1 MTRVLLGLAL
11 TAAGVTAA
19 ASSAACEQVE
29 PKPASDAIRVE
40 GHERLQW
47 DQAGPSLDVVKSYR
61 YVAVV
66 GRQPNDLKRVTCA
79 AKPSGDGFICS
90 GELPPMAGGVHQV
103 WVLAVAT
110 DDKRVLVSR
119 WAPPLTVEKQ

>member
-1 MTRVLLGLAL
+1 MVLGLAL
-11 TAAGVTAA
+11 TFVGVTTA
-19 ASSAACEQVE
+19 ASSAACDQVE

-47 DQAGPSLDVVKSYR
+47 DQTGPSLDVVKGYR

-66 GRQPNDLKRVTCA
+66 GRQPHDLKRVACA
-79 AKPSGDGFICS
+79 ARPSGDAFVCS
-90 GELPPMAGGVHQV
+90 GELPPMGVGVHQV

-110 DDKRVLVSR
+110 DDHRVLVSR
-119 WAPPLTVEKQ
+119 WGPPLTLEKQ